1 MFLHIREYIRII
13 NAPSYMFDK
22 LGMKF
27 RFLEIL
33 IYKLPRSS
41 QVLKLLPLT
50 YQRVSPVS
58 QVLFKYEIP

>member
-1 MFLHIREYIRII
+1 MFLHIREYIKII
-13 NAPSYMFDK
+13 NVPSYMFDK